1 MAQIFYKRQVVTN
14 RKVDFVEEVGVD
26 IADAIDWLDDI
37 KSKKGQK
44 VNKKGGNGE
53 TFKIEKDHFE
63 SEKEKTKTLK
73 SDNELKRGKWCN
85 FKCVCFRWL
94 HDYLKG

>member
-1 MAQIFYKRQVVTN
+1 MAQIIYKRQVVTN

-44 VNKKGGNGE
+44 ANKKTGHGE

-63 SEKEKTKTLK
+63 SEKEKAKTLK
-73 SDNELKRGKWCN
+73 SDNELKRCN
-85 FKCVCFRWL
+85 FKCVFRWL
-94 HDYLKG
+94 HDYLKD